1 MIWSRCQPRTGPEAL
16 KKMGPR
22 AQWSI
27 VCNKTTS
34 PIRKTSGGAAC
45 VQLPRCTSPIG
56 DQIARL
62 TSYIEKRN
70 LTKKT
75 LILFTAD
82 HGDYMTS
89 CGVRLSNAVESA
101 FTSMGDIMPTNVRG
115 DRRRY
120 SAWSAGTQSLTT
132 AARGALPARRVPQYL
147 LRCGPRGFIK
157 RMTTRSQW
165 RSRTINRAQGLG

>member
-1 MIWSRCQPRTGPEAL
+1 MV
-16 KKMGPR
+16 PR
-22 AQWSI
+22 AQWEYCLQQDNFPDTENEWRRCVS
-27 VCNKTTS
+27 NYL
-34 PIRKTSGGAAC
+34 GA
-45 VQLPRCTSPIG
+45 LHMIG

-70 LTKKT
+70 IRKKT
-75 LILFTAD
+75 LVLFTAD
-82 HGDYMTS
+82 HGDYMTG